1 MLTFMLHT
9 GSIAI
14 SDFILRNGIFTV
26 VLELYV
32 RLSVRF
38 KSWDQILI
46 EVAVVA
52 GYDRPGI

>member
-1 MLTFMLHT
+1 MLHT
-9 GSIAI
+9 GSMAT

-32 RLSVRF
+32 RLLEKFSSVIQF
-38 KSWDQILI
+38 LI
-46 EVAVVA
+46 DVSAVA